1 MLVFMR
7 MIYPAVTIN
16 ARASIRTSFEL
27 IAAEKI
33 NTLPVVD
40 RQGRLLG
47 IVTKQDLDQF
57 RERCADTP
65 AILDDT
71 VIEEI
76 MERDVLTVT
85 ENTPV
90 EDAARMIVDYG
101 ILIMPVVRGGFV
113 VGVIDE
119 KAILQMVME
128 TSCYRVEGVRITCNL
143 DSSSDDIPRLYQ
155 VIGELDGRIHAMSVH
170 ETDPQGTQLVTMK
183 VSGVE
188 KYDLKRAIAPIVQE
202 VIDIR

>member
-7 MIYPAVTIN
+7 MIHPAITIN
-16 ARASIRTSFEL
+16 ARASIRTAFEL

-33 NTLPVVD
+33 ETLPVVD

-47 IVTKQDLDQF
+47 VVTKQDLDQF
-57 RERCADTP
+57 REKCADTP

-101 ILIMPVVRGGFV
+101 ISIMPVVRGGFV

-119 KAILQMVME
+119 KSILRMMME
-128 TSCYRVEGVRITCNL
+128 MTCYRVDGVRVTCSM
-143 DSSSDDIPRLYQ
+143 DSRSDDVPRLYKK
-155 VIGELDGRIHAMSVH
+155 IEDLNGRIHSMGVYES
-170 ETDPQGTQLVTMK
+170 DPNGTQLVTMK
-183 VSGVE
+183 VSGIE
-188 KYDLKRAIAPIVQE
+188 KYDLKQAVAPIVQE
-202 VIDIR
+202 IIDIR

>member
-7 MIYPAVTIN
+7 MIHPAITIN
-16 ARASIRTSFEL
+16 ARASVRTAFEL
-27 IAAEKI
+27 IASEKI
-33 NTLPVVD
+33 ETLPVVD

-47 IVTKQDLDQF
+47 IITKPDLDQF
-57 RERCADTP
+57 REKCADTP

-101 ILIMPVVRGGFV
+101 ISIMPVVRGGFV

-119 KAILQMVME
+119 KSILRMIME
-128 TSCYRVEGVRITCNL
+128 MTCYRVEGVRVTCSM
-143 DSSSDDIPRLYQ
+143 DARTDDIPDLYEK
-155 VIGELDGRIHAMSVH
+155 IESLGGRIHSMSVYDM
-170 ETDPQGTQLVTMK
+170 EANGTQLVTMK
-183 VSGVE
+183 VSGIE
-188 KYDLKRAIAPIVQE
+188 KYDLKQAILPLVQE
-202 VIDIR
+202 IIDIR